1 MVPNAKRWEHYLDG
15 ASRPMIGCGGAAA
28 RKKATINKSPV
39 VTNLLPLS
47 GLGWRRLGIAAGVR
61 SFLLFQWLVFFIL
74 QPPTGILT
82 AQEDGATNP
91 TAPDTNSE
99 SARLAA
105 VFSGNN
111 TG

>member
-1 MVPNAKRWEHYLDG
+1 
-15 ASRPMIGCGGAAA
+15 MIGCGDAAA
-28 RKKATINKSPV
+28 RKKATINKNPV

-47 GLGWRRLGIAAGVR
+47 GLGWRRLGIAAGVC
-61 SFLLFQWLVFFIL
+61 SFPLFQWLVFFIL